1 MCSKPQNLSLFA
13 IPTIVPAHPMDIRR
27 TFDILPQLQQKYNK
41 PDCFAAKV
49 NGQYTPI
56 STDSVV
62 EQVNQVSLGL
72 RALGVGKNDKVAL
85 ISMNRPEWMFAD
97 FGIAQLGATS
107 VPMYPSITVED
118 YKYIFTDAGVKA
130 IFVSDKKLLDKVRE
144 ATQDLNIPAENI
156 FTFDKVEGARHFSE
170 LLELGKQGNPADL
183 EPLKAAVQPDDLL
196 TLIYTSGTTGQ
207 PKGVMLT
214 HNNILSNCRNAQR
227 FVPVTKDDKALS
239 FLPLCHIF
247 ERMVT
252 HIYLINGVSIYY
264 AESMETIADNLR
276 EVHPQI
282 FTTVPRLLEKVYD
295 KIVAKGHE
303 LEGVKKQLF
312 FWALNLGLKYDN
324 QKDHGFF
331 YNTQLALAN
340 KLIFSKWRE
349 ALGGSLRCIVSG
361 GGALQPRLA
370 RVFWSAGIPVMEG
383 YGLTETSPVI
393 AVGGYERENNMIGTV
408 GPVIDNTEVKIAPD
422 GEILTRSESVMKGYY
437 NKPEL
442 TAKEFDEE
450 GWFHTGDIGEIV
462 EGRFLKI
469 TDRKKEMFKTSGG
482 KYIAPQVIESKLKES
497 PLVEQCMVVGD
508 GQKFPS
514 ALVIPS
520 FDDLKGWCKRNNVDC
535 NCSNEELVKNEKV
548 VKMYED
554 LVHKYNSGFAQ
565 WEQVKKIRLLPQLWT
580 VESGEMTP
588 TLKVKRKIITQNN
601 QELIESLYQHAEKH

>member
-1 MCSKPQNLSLFA
+1 MSAPR
-13 IPTIVPAHPMDIRR
+13 MDIRR
-27 TFDILPQLQQKYNK
+27 TFDLLPQLQQKYNK
-41 PDCFAAKV
+41 PDCFAYKL

-56 STDSVV
+56 STDTVI
-62 EQVNQVSLGL
+62 EKVNQVSLGL
-72 RALGVGKNDKVAL
+72 RSLGIGKDDKVAI

-130 IFVSDKKLLDKVRE
+130 VFVSDQKLYDKVKE
-144 ATQDLNIPAENI
+144 ATEGLDIPAQNV
-156 FTFDKVEGARHFSE
+156 FTFDEVGGARHFNE
-170 LLELGKQGNPADL
+170 LLELGKKGNPADL
-183 EPLKAAVQPDDLL
+183 EPIKAAVEPSDLL

-207 PKGVMLT
+207 PKGVMLS

-227 FVPVTKDDKALS
+227 FVPVTENDKALS

-252 HIYLINGVSIYY
+252 HIYLLNGVSIYY

-276 EVHPQI
+276 EVKPEI

-303 LEGVKKQLF
+303 QTGVKKSLF

-324 QKDHGFF
+324 QKDGGFL

-349 ALGGSLRCIVSG
+349 ALGGNLRCIVSG

-370 RVFWSAGIPVMEG
+370 RVFWAGGIRVMEG

-393 AVGGYERENNMIGTV
+393 AVGGYEPENNMIGTV
-408 GPVIDNTEVKIAPD
+408 GPIIDNTEVKIAQD
-422 GEILTRSESVMKGYY
+422 GEILTKSESVMLGYY

-442 TAKEFDEE
+442 TAKEFDAD
-450 GWFHTGDIGEIV
+450 GWFHTGDIGEMV
-462 EGRFLKI
+462 EGKFLKI

-482 KYIAPQVIESKLKES
+482 KYIAPQVIEGKLKES

-508 GQKFPS
+508 GQKFAS
-514 ALVIPS
+514 ALVIPA
-520 FDDLKGWCKRNNVDC
+520 FDDLKGWCKRNGVDC

-548 VKMYED
+548 VKMYNE
-554 LVHKYNSGFAQ
+554 LVNKYNSGFAQ
-565 WEQVKKIRLLPQLWT
+565 WEQVKRIALLPQLWT
-580 VESGEMTP
+580 VETGEMTP
-588 TLKVKRKIITQNN
+588 TMKVKRKIITQNN
-601 QELIESLYQHAEKH
+601 QEIIEGIYQNAEKPAGAGGH

>member
-1 MCSKPQNLSLFA
+1 
-13 IPTIVPAHPMDIRR
+13 MDIRR
-27 TFDILPQLQQKYNK
+27 TFDILPNLQQKYNK

-49 NGQYTPI
+49 DGHYKPI
-56 STDSVV
+56 STNEAV
-62 EQVNQVSLGL
+62 EKVNQVSLGL
-72 RALGVGKNDKVAL
+72 RSLGVGKDDKVAI

-118 YKYIFTDAGVKA
+118 YKYIFSDAGVKA
-130 IFVSDKKLLDKVRE
+130 VFVSDKKLLDKVRE
-144 ATQDLNIPAENI
+144 ATQGLNIPQENV

-227 FVPVTKDDKALS
+227 FVPVTQNDKALS

-276 EVHPQI
+276 EVKPEI

-340 KLIFSKWRE
+340 KLIFNKWRE
-349 ALGGSLRCIVSG
+349 ALGGNLRCIVSG

-408 GPVIDNTEVKIAPD
+408 GPIIDNTEVKIAPD
-422 GEILTRSESVMKGYY
+422 GEILTKSESVMKGYY
-437 NKPEL
+437 NQPEL
-442 TAKEFDEE
+442 TAKEFDAE

-482 KYIAPQVIESKLKES
+482 KYIAPQVIEGKLKES

-520 FDDLKGWCKRNNVDC
+520 FDDLKGWCKRNGVDC
-535 NCSNEELVKNEKV
+535 NGSNEELVKNEKV
-548 VKMYED
+548 VKMYQD
-554 LVHKYNSGFAQ
+554 LVHKYNNGFAQ
-565 WEQVKKIRLLPQLWT
+565 WEQVKKVVLLPKLWT

-588 TLKVKRKIITQNN
+588 TMKVKRKVITANN
-601 QELIESLYQHAEKH
+601 KDIIESLYHQEAHR

>member
-1 MCSKPQNLSLFA
+1 
-13 IPTIVPAHPMDIRR
+13 MDIRR

-41 PDCFAAKV
+41 PDCFAAKI

-56 STDSVV
+56 STDAAV
-62 EQVNQVSLGL
+62 EKVNQVSLGL
-72 RALGVGKNDKVAL
+72 RSLGVGKDDKVAI

-118 YKYIFTDAGVKA
+118 YKYIFSDADVKA
-130 IFVSDKKLLDKVRE
+130 VFVSDKKLLDKVRE
-144 ATQDLNIPAENI
+144 ATQGLNIPPQNV

-170 LLELGKQGNPADL
+170 LLDLGKQGNPADL

-276 EVHPQI
+276 EVKPEI

-295 KIVAKGHE
+295 KIVAKGHS
-303 LEGVKKQLF
+303 LEGTKKQLF

-324 QKDHGFF
+324 QQNHGFF

-340 KLIFSKWRE
+340 KLIFNKWRE
-349 ALGGSLRCIVSG
+349 ALGSNLRCIVSG

-370 RVFWSAGIPVMEG
+370 RVFWAAGIPVMEG

-393 AVGGYERENNMIGTV
+393 AVGGYEPDNNMIGTV
-408 GPVIDNTEVKIAPD
+408 GPSSI
-422 GEILTRSESVMKGYY
+422 
-437 NKPEL
+437 
-442 TAKEFDEE
+442 
-450 GWFHTGDIGEIV
+450 
-462 EGRFLKI
+462 
-469 TDRKKEMFKTSGG
+469 
-482 KYIAPQVIESKLKES
+482 
-497 PLVEQCMVVGD
+497 
-508 GQKFPS
+508 
-514 ALVIPS
+514 
-520 FDDLKGWCKRNNVDC
+520 
-535 NCSNEELVKNEKV
+535 
-548 VKMYED
+548 
-554 LVHKYNSGFAQ
+554 
-565 WEQVKKIRLLPQLWT
+565 IR
-580 VESGEMTP
+580 
-588 TLKVKRKIITQNN
+588 R
-601 QELIESLYQHAEKH
+601 